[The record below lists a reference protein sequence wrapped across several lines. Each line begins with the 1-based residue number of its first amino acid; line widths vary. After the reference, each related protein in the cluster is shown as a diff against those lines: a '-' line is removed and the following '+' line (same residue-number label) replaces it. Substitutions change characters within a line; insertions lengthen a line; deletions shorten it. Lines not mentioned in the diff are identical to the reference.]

1 MKYHLPLL
9 LAFLP
14 LASADVAPGPLPD
27 PPQAAPVPL
36 GVEPAPP
43 REPAAE
49 RRADTYP
56 KNPAIDA
63 LNYAFALTLS
73 DDTDRIV
80 GEATID
86 LRFLEAGI
94 EGVRL
99 DLIETRSD
107 GTGMRV
113 EAVTGA
119 DGPLAFEHRDDA
131 LHISLARPTEAGE
144 RRRLTVAYEGVPATG
159 LIIGPN
165 KHGDRTFFSDNWP
178 NKARHWLPTIDHPY
192 DKATN
197 ELIVTAPAHYQ
208 VISNGLLIE
217 ETDLLDGTRR
227 SHWKQSVPIA
237 TWLYAL
243 GAARFAVQT
252 VDYYDGVPIQT
263 WVYAQDR
270 DAGFHDFAVPTK
282 QAMEFYGDW
291 VGPYSYEKIANVQSN
306 SVGGGM
312 EAATAIFYGDA
323 SVTGE
328 RDVRW
333 RNVIIHEVAHH
344 WFGNAVTEYDWDDVW
359 LSEGFATYFTLL
371 FIEHQY
377 GRDEFVERLKASR
390 VGIRAFMD
398 VNPDYRI
405 VHDNLSDM
413 SQVTSGPGTYQKGSW
428 VLHMLRGVVGDDAFW
443 AGIQD
448 YYREFRDRNATTAD
462 FRRAMEEASGLD
474 LRTFFDQWLYRGG
487 WLEFEGGWSYDADAG
502 AILVELAQVQDERYT
517 FRMPVPI
524 GLHLP
529 SDGPSERGVHGSA
542 EPSRIEVVE
551 VDARLHR
558 FTIPVEAEP
567 LAVVLD
573 PDTWLLMGADF
584 ERRDPGR

>member
-1 MKYHLPLL
+1 M
-9 LAFLP
+9 
-14 LASADVAPGPLPD
+14 
-27 PPQAAPVPL
+27 
-36 GVEPAPP
+36 
-43 REPAAE
+43 
-49 RRADTYP
+49 DTYP

-63 LNYAFALTLS
+63 LNYAFALALS
-73 DDTDRIV
+73 DETDLIS

-94 EGVRL
+94 EEVRL
-99 DLIETRSD
+99 DLIEEKPD

-113 EAVTGA
+113 RAVTGA
-119 DGPLAFEHRDDA
+119 DGSLEFEHRDDA
-131 LHISLARPTEAGE
+131 LYISLAAPVEAGE
-144 RRRLTVAYEGVPATG
+144 RRRITVAYEGIPATG

-178 NKARHWLPTIDHPY
+178 NKARNWLPTIDHPY
-192 DKATN
+192 DKATS

-227 SHWKQSVPIA
+227 SHWKQSIPIA
-237 TWLYAL
+237 TWLYSL
-243 GAARFAVQT
+243 GVARFAVQT
-252 VDYYDGVPIQT
+252 VDYFRGIPIQT

-270 DAGFHDFAVPTK
+270 EAGFHDFAVPTK
-282 QAMEFYGDW
+282 QAMEFYEDM
-291 VGPYSYEKIANVQSN
+291 VGPYSYEKLANVQSN

-333 RNVIIHEVAHH
+333 RNVIIHEVAHQ
-344 WFGNAVTEYDWDDVW
+344 WFGNSVTEYDWDDIW

-377 GRDEFVERLKASR
+377 GRDEFIERLQVSR
-390 VGIRAFMD
+390 DRIRDFMA

-413 SQVTSGPGTYQKGSW
+413 GLVTSGPGTYQKGSW
-428 VLHMLRGVVGDDAFW
+428 TLHMLRGVVGEDAFW
-443 AGIQD
+443 AGIQA
-448 YYREFRDRNATTAD
+448 YYREFRDGSATTAD

-487 WLEFEGGWSYDADAG
+487 WLEYEGGWSYDATAG
-502 AILVELAQVQDERYT
+502 AIHVDIRQTQDERYT
-517 FRMPVPI
+517 FRMPVEI
-524 GLHLP
+524 AIHLP
-529 SDGPSERGVHGSA
+529 PDGPLERGVHGA
-542 EPSRIEVVE
+542 TRPPRFEVID
-551 VDARLHR
+551 VDGREGR
-558 FTIPVEAEP
+558 FTIPVPAEP
-567 LAVVLD
+567 LDVVLD
-573 PDTWLLMGADF
+573 PNTWLLMDAAF
-584 ERRDPGR
+584 ERR

>member
-1 MKYHLPLL
+1 MKYALPLL
-9 LAFLP
+9 LVSSLTFGSGA
-14 LASADVAPGPLPD
+14 GGEETR
-27 PPQAAPVPL
+27 PP
-36 GVEPAPP
+36 
-43 REPAAE
+43 PAAGM
-49 RRADTYP
+49 DTYP

-73 DDTDRIV
+73 DETDMIS

-94 EGVRL
+94 EEVRL
-99 DLIETRSD
+99 DLIGQNPD

-113 EAVTGA
+113 RTVAGA
-119 DGPLAFEHRDDA
+119 DGPLEFEHRDDA
-131 LHISLARPTEAGE
+131 LLISLAPPVEAGE
-144 RRRLTVAYEGVPATG
+144 RRRITVAYEGIPATG

-178 NKARHWLPTIDHPY
+178 NKARNWLPTIDHPY
-192 DKATN
+192 DKATS

-237 TWLYAL
+237 TWLYSL
-243 GAARFAVQT
+243 GVARFAVQT
-252 VDYYDGVPIQT
+252 VDFFRGIPIQT

-282 QAMEFYGDW
+282 QAMEFYEDM
-291 VGPYSYEKIANVQSN
+291 VGPYSYEKLANVQSN

-333 RNVIIHEVAHH
+333 RNVIIHEVAHQ
-344 WFGNAVTEYDWDDVW
+344 WFGNSVTEYDWDDIW

-377 GRDEFVERLKASR
+377 GRDEFIERLQVSR
-390 VGIRAFMD
+390 DRIRDFMA

-413 SQVTSGPGTYQKGSW
+413 GLVTSGPGTYQKGSW
-428 VLHMLRGVVGDDAFW
+428 TLHMLRGVVGEDAFW
-443 AGIQD
+443 AGIQA
-448 YYREFRDRNATTAD
+448 YYREFRDGSATTAD

-487 WLEFEGGWSYDADAG
+487 WLEYEGGWSYDAAAG
-502 AILVELAQVQDERYT
+502 AIHVDIRQTQDERYT
-517 FRMPVPI
+517 FRMPVEI
-524 GLHLP
+524 AIHLP
-529 SDGPSERGVHGSA
+529 PDGPLEGGVHGA
-542 EPSRIEVVE
+542 TRPPRFEVIDVGGRE
-551 VDARLHR
+551 GR
-558 FTIPVEAEP
+558 FTIPVPAEP
-567 LAVVLD
+567 LDVVFD
-573 PDTWLLMGADF
+573 PNTWLLMDAAF
-584 ERRDPGR
+584 ERR

>member
-1 MKYHLPLL
+1 MKYALPLL
-9 LAFLP
+9 LVSSLTLGSTHHGSHP
-14 LASADVAPGPLPD
+14 TSEPGRPGPEPSRK
-27 PPQAAPVPL
+27 PPS
-36 GVEPAPP
+36 
-43 REPAAE
+43 E
-49 RRADTYP
+49 RALDTYP

-73 DDTDRIV
+73 DETDVIS

-94 EGVRL
+94 EEVRL
-99 DLIETRSD
+99 DLIEEKPD

-113 EAVTGA
+113 RGVAGA
-119 DGPLAFEHRDDA
+119 DGPLEFEHREDA
-131 LHISLARPTEAGE
+131 LFISLAPPVEAGE
-144 RRRLTVAYEGVPATG
+144 RRRVTVAYEGVPATG

-178 NKARHWLPTIDHPY
+178 NKARNWLPTIDHPY
-192 DKATN
+192 DKAAS

-237 TWLYAL
+237 TWLYSL
-243 GAARFAVQT
+243 GVARFAVQT
-252 VDYYDGVPIQT
+252 VDFFRGIPIQT

-282 QAMEFYGDW
+282 QAMEFYEDM
-291 VGPYSYEKIANVQSN
+291 VGPYSYEKLANVQSN

-333 RNVIIHEVAHH
+333 RNVIIHEVAHQ
-344 WFGNAVTEYDWDDVW
+344 WFGNSVTEYDWDDIW

-377 GRDEFVERLKASR
+377 GRDEFIERLKVSR
-390 VGIRAFMD
+390 DRIRDFMA
-398 VNPDYRI
+398 VNPDYRV

-413 SQVTSGPGTYQKGSW
+413 GLVTSGPGTYQKGSW
-428 VLHMLRGVVGDDAFW
+428 TLHMLRGVVGEDAFW
-443 AGIQD
+443 TGIQA
-448 YYREFRDRNATTAD
+448 YYREFRDGSATTAD

-487 WLEFEGGWSYDADAG
+487 WLEYEGGWSYDAAAG
-502 AILVELAQVQDERYT
+502 AIHVDIRQTQDERYT
-517 FRMPVPI
+517 FRMPVEI
-524 GLHLP
+524 AIHLP
-529 SDGPSERGVHGSA
+529 PDGPLERGVHGA
-542 EPSRIEVVE
+542 TRPPRFEVIDVE
-551 VDARLHR
+551 GREGR
-558 FTIPVEAEP
+558 FTIPVPAEP
-567 LAVVLD
+567 LDVVFD
-573 PDTWLLMGADF
+573 PNTWLLMDAAF
-584 ERRDPGR
+584 ERR

>member
-1 MKYHLPLL
+1 MKHIASLL
-9 LAFLP
+9 LIAP
-14 LASADVAPGPLPD
+14 LVAGAGAIRPHAPPGTGSMPGDAPGTM
-27 PPQAAPVPL
+27 PP
-36 GVEPAPP
+36 
-43 REPAAE
+43 E
-49 RRADTYP
+49 RAADTYP

-73 DDTDRIV
+73 DETDVIS

-94 EGVRL
+94 DEVRL
-99 DLIETRSD
+99 DLIEQNPD
-107 GTGMRV
+107 GAGMRV

-119 DGPLAFEHRDDA
+119 DGPMQFEHRGDA
-131 LHISLARPTEAGE
+131 LFIALARPTEAGE
-144 RRRLTVAYEGVPATG
+144 RRQITVVYEGVPATG

-165 KHGDRTFFSDNWP
+165 KYGERTFFSDNWP
-178 NKARHWLPTIDHPY
+178 NKARNWLPTIDHPY

-252 VDYYDGVPIQT
+252 VDYYNGAPIQT

-282 QAMEFYGDW
+282 QAMEFYGDM
-291 VGPYSYEKIANVQSN
+291 VGPYSYEKLANVQSN

-333 RNVIIHEVAHH
+333 RNVIIHEVAHQ

-377 GRDEFVERLKASR
+377 GRDEFIERLKVSR
-390 VGIRAFMD
+390 DRIRDFMAE
-398 VNPDYRI
+398 NPDYRI
-405 VHDNLSDM
+405 VHDNLADM
-413 SQVTSGPGTYQKGSW
+413 GRVTSGPGTYQKGSW
-428 VLHMLRGVVGDDAFW
+428 VLHMLRGVVGEDAFW
-443 AGIQD
+443 AGIQA
-448 YYREFRDRNATTAD
+448 YYREFRDGNATTAD
-462 FRRAMEEASGLD
+462 YRRAMEEASGLD
-474 LRTFFDQWLYRGG
+474 LRAFFDQWLYRGG
-487 WLEFEGGWSYDADAG
+487 WLEYEGGWSYDAAAG
-502 AILVELAQVQDERYT
+502 AIHIDIRQAQDERYT
-517 FRMPVPI
+517 FRMPVEVAI
-524 GLHLP
+524 HLP
-529 SDGPSERGVHGSA
+529 ADGPLEGGVHGA
-542 EPSRIEVVE
+542 TRPPRIEVLD
-551 VDARLHR
+551 VDGRQGR
-558 FTIPVEAEP
+558 FTIPVPAEP
-567 LAVVLD
+567 LDVIFD
-573 PDTWLLMGADF
+573 PNAWLLMDAAF
-584 ERRDPGR
+584 ERR

>member
-1 MKYHLPLL
+1 MKNALSLL
-9 LAFLP
+9 LVSSFALGSSHDGFR
-14 LASADVAPGPLPD
+14 LALEAGGVGP
-27 PPQAAPVPL
+27 
-36 GVEPAPP
+36 EPS
-43 REPAAE
+43 REPSPGRAAM
-49 RRADTYP
+49 DTYP

-73 DDTDRIV
+73 DETDMIA

-86 LRFLEAGI
+86 LRFLESGI
-94 EGVRL
+94 DEVRL
-99 DLIETRSD
+99 DLIEQAAD
-107 GTGMRV
+107 GNGMRV
-113 EAVTGA
+113 LAVTGA
-119 DGPLAFEHRDDA
+119 DGALEFEHRDDTLFIA
-131 LHISLARPTEAGE
+131 LASPTEAGE
-144 RRRLTVAYEGVPATG
+144 RRQVTVAYEGVPATG

-178 NKARHWLPTIDHPY
+178 NKARNWLPTIDHPY
-192 DKATN
+192 DKATS

-217 ETDLLDGTRR
+217 ESDLLDGTRR

-243 GAARFAVQT
+243 GVARFAVQT

-263 WVYAQDR
+263 WVYPQDR

-282 QAMEFYGDW
+282 QAMEFYADM
-291 VGPYSYEKIANVQSN
+291 VGPYSYEKLANVQSN

-333 RNVIIHEVAHH
+333 RNVIIHEVAHQ

-377 GRDEFVERLKASR
+377 GRDEFIERLKVSR
-390 VGIRAFMD
+390 DRIRDFML

-413 SQVTSGPGTYQKGSW
+413 GLVTSGPGTYQKGSW

-448 YYREFRDRNATTAD
+448 YYREFRNLNATTAD

-474 LRTFFDQWLYRGG
+474 LRTFFDQWLYGGG
-487 WLEFEGGWSYDADAG
+487 WLEFEGGWSYDAAAG
-502 AILVELAQVQDERYT
+502 AIHIDIRQTQDERYT
-517 FRMPVPI
+517 FRMPAEI
-524 GLHLP
+524 AIHLP
-529 SDGPSERGVHGSA
+529 PDGPLEGGVHGGVRA
-542 EPSRIEVVE
+542 PRFETIEV
-551 VDARLHR
+551 DGRQGR
-558 FTIPVEAEP
+558 FTIPVPAEP
-567 LAVVLD
+567 LAVIFD
-573 PDTWLLMGADF
+573 PNTWLLMDAAF
-584 ERRDPGR
+584 ERR

>member
-1 MKYHLPLL
+1 MKYALPLL
-9 LAFLP
+9 LVSSLALGSTHVGFHRTPEPGGIRPEPPGEPSSERPP
-14 LASADVAPGPLPD
+14 L
-27 PPQAAPVPL
+27 
-36 GVEPAPP
+36 
-43 REPAAE
+43 
-49 RRADTYP
+49 DTYP

-73 DDTDRIV
+73 DETDMIS

-94 EGVRL
+94 DEVRL
-99 DLIETRSD
+99 DLIEQKAD

-113 EAVTGA
+113 RTVTGA
-119 DGPLAFEHRDDA
+119 DGALEFEHRDDA
-131 LHISLARPTEAGE
+131 LFIALASPTEAGE
-144 RRRLTVAYEGVPATG
+144 RRQVTVAYEGVPATG
-159 LIIGPN
+159 LIIAPN

-178 NKARHWLPTIDHPY
+178 NKARNWLPTIDHPY
-192 DKATN
+192 DKATS

-227 SHWKQSVPIA
+227 SHWKESIPIA

-252 VDYYDGVPIQT
+252 VDYYNGVPIQT
-263 WVYAQDR
+263 WVYPQDR

-282 QAMEFYGDW
+282 QAMEFYGDM
-291 VGPYSYEKIANVQSN
+291 VGPYSYEKLANVQSN

-333 RNVIIHEVAHH
+333 RNVIIHEVAHQ
-344 WFGNAVTEYDWDDVW
+344 WFGNSVTEYDWDDVW

-377 GRDEFVERLKASR
+377 GRDEFIERLKVSR
-390 VGIRAFMD
+390 DRIRDFML

-413 SQVTSGPGTYQKGSW
+413 GLVTSGPGTYQKGSW
-428 VLHMLRGVVGDDAFW
+428 VLHMLRGVVGEDAFW
-443 AGIQD
+443 AGIQA

-487 WLEFEGGWSYDADAG
+487 WLEYEGGWSYDAAAG
-502 AILVELAQVQDERYT
+502 AIHIDLRQRQDERYT
-517 FRMPVPI
+517 FRMPAEI
-524 GLHLP
+524 AIHLP
-529 SDGPSERGVHGSA
+529 PDGPIEGGVHGGVR
-542 EPSRIEVVE
+542 PPRVE
-551 VDARLHR
+551 VIDVDGRQGR
-558 FTIPVEAEP
+558 FTIPVPAEP
-567 LAVVLD
+567 LDVVFD
-573 PDTWLLMGADF
+573 PNTWLLMDAAF
-584 ERRDPGR
+584 ERR

>member
-1 MKYHLPLL
+1 MKYALPLL
-9 LAFLP
+9 LVSSLTFGSGASGP
-14 LASADVAPGPLPD
+14 ESAPPASAGM
-27 PPQAAPVPL
+27 
-36 GVEPAPP
+36 
-43 REPAAE
+43 
-49 RRADTYP
+49 DTYP
-56 KNPAIDA
+56 KNPGIDA
-63 LNYAFALTLS
+63 LNYAFSLTLR
-73 DDTDRIV
+73 DETDMIS

-94 EGVRL
+94 DEVRL
-99 DLIETRSD
+99 DLIEPKPD

-113 EAVTGA
+113 GTVTGA
-119 DGPLAFEHRDDA
+119 DGPLEFEHRDDA
-131 LHISLARPTEAGE
+131 LFIALARPTEAGE
-144 RRRLTVAYEGVPATG
+144 RRRVTVAYEGVPATG

-178 NKARHWLPTIDHPY
+178 NKARNWLPTIDHPY
-192 DKATN
+192 DKATS

-217 ETDLLDGTRR
+217 ESDLLDGTRR
-227 SHWKQSVPIA
+227 SHWKESVPIA

-243 GAARFAVQT
+243 GVARFAVQT
-252 VDYYDGVPIQT
+252 VDRYNGVPIQT

-282 QAMEFYGDW
+282 QAMEFYGDM
-291 VGPYSYEKIANVQSN
+291 VGPYSYEKLANVQSN

-333 RNVIIHEVAHH
+333 RNVIIHEVAHQ
-344 WFGNAVTEYDWDDVW
+344 WFGNSVTEYDWDDVW

-377 GRDEFVERLKASR
+377 GRDEFIERLKVSR
-390 VGIRAFMD
+390 DRIRDFML

-413 SQVTSGPGTYQKGSW
+413 GLVTSGPGTYQKGSW
-428 VLHMLRGVVGDDAFW
+428 VLHMLRGVVGEDAFW
-443 AGIQD
+443 AGIRA

-462 FRRAMEEASGLD
+462 FRRTMEEASGLD

-487 WLEFEGGWSYDADAG
+487 WLEYEGDWSYDAAAG
-502 AILVELAQVQDERYT
+502 AIHIDIRQTQDDRYT
-517 FRMPVPI
+517 FRMPAEI
-524 GLHLP
+524 AIHLP
-529 SDGPSERGVHGSA
+529 PDGPIEGGVHGGIRS
-542 EPSRIEVVE
+542 PRVE
-551 VDARLHR
+551 TIDVDGRQGR
-558 FTIPVEAEP
+558 FTVPVPAEP
-567 LAVVLD
+567 LDVVFD
-573 PDTWLLMGADF
+573 PNTWLLMDADF
-584 ERRDPGR
+584 ERR

>member
-1 MKYHLPLL
+1 MKYALPLL
-9 LAFLP
+9 LVSSLTLGSTHHGLRP
-14 LASADVAPGPLPD
+14 TPEPGRTGP
-27 PPQAAPVPL
+27 
-36 GVEPAPP
+36 EPS
-43 REPAAE
+43 REPPSE
-49 RRADTYP
+49 RAMDTYP

-73 DDTDRIV
+73 DETDMIA

-86 LRFLEAGI
+86 LRFLEAEI
-94 EGVRL
+94 DEVRL
-99 DLIETRSD
+99 DLIEPKPD

-113 EAVTGA
+113 LAVTGA
-119 DGPLAFEHRDDA
+119 NGALEFEHRDDA
-131 LHISLARPTEAGE
+131 LFIALASPTEAGE
-144 RRRLTVAYEGVPATG
+144 RRQVTVAYEGVPATG
-159 LIIGPN
+159 LIIAPN

-178 NKARHWLPTIDHPY
+178 NKARNWLPTIDHPY
-192 DKATN
+192 DKATS

-227 SHWKQSVPIA
+227 SHWKESVPIA

-243 GAARFAVQT
+243 GVARFAVQT
-252 VDYYDGVPIQT
+252 VDHYNGVPIQT

-282 QAMEFYGDW
+282 QAMEFYGDM
-291 VGPYSYEKIANVQSN
+291 VGPYSYEKLANVQSN

-333 RNVIIHEVAHH
+333 RNVIIHEVAHQ

-377 GRDEFVERLKASR
+377 GRDEFIERLKVSR
-390 VGIRAFMD
+390 DRIRDFML

-405 VHDNLSDM
+405 VHENLSDM
-413 SQVTSGPGTYQKGSW
+413 GLVTSGPGTYQKGSW
-428 VLHMLRGVVGDDAFW
+428 VLHMLRGVVGEDAFW
-443 AGIQD
+443 AGIQA
-448 YYREFRDRNATTAD
+448 YYREFRNLNATTAD

-487 WLEFEGGWSYDADAG
+487 WLEFEGGWSYDAAAG
-502 AILVELAQVQDERYT
+502 TIHVDLRQTQDERYT
-517 FRMPVPI
+517 FRMPAEI
-524 GLHLP
+524 AIHLP
-529 SDGPSERGVHGSA
+529 PDGPIEGGVHGGVRA
-542 EPSRIEVVE
+542 PQVE
-551 VDARLHR
+551 VIDVDGRQGR
-558 FTIPVEAEP
+558 FTIPVPAEP
-567 LAVVLD
+567 LDVVFD
-573 PDTWLLMGADF
+573 PNTWLLMDAVF
-584 ERRDPGR
+584 ERR

>member
-1 MKYHLPLL
+1 MKYALPLL
-9 LAFLP
+9 LVSSLTLGSTHHGSHP
-14 LASADVAPGPLPD
+14 TPEPGRTGP
-27 PPQAAPVPL
+27 
-36 GVEPAPP
+36 EPSRAPP
-43 REPAAE
+43 PE
-49 RRADTYP
+49 RAMDTYP

-63 LNYAFALTLS
+63 LNYAFELTLS
-73 DDTDRIV
+73 DETDVIS

-94 EGVRL
+94 EEVRL
-99 DLIETRSD
+99 DLIEENAD

-113 EAVTGA
+113 QAVAGA
-119 DGPLAFEHRDDA
+119 DGPLEFEHRDDA
-131 LHISLARPTEAGE
+131 LFVALATPTEAGE
-144 RRRLTVAYEGVPATG
+144 RRRITVAYEGIPATG

-178 NKARHWLPTIDHPY
+178 NKARNWLPTIDHPY
-192 DKATN
+192 DKATS

-237 TWLYAL
+237 TWLYSL
-243 GAARFAVQT
+243 GVARFAVQT
-252 VDYYDGVPIQT
+252 VDYFRGIPIQT

-282 QAMEFYGDW
+282 QALEFYEDM
-291 VGPYSYEKIANVQSN
+291 VGPYSYEKLANVQSN

-333 RNVIIHEVAHH
+333 RNVIIHEVAHQ
-344 WFGNAVTEYDWDDVW
+344 WFGNSVTEYDWDDIW

-377 GRDEFVERLKASR
+377 GRDEFIERLQVSR
-390 VGIRAFMD
+390 DRIRDFMA
-398 VNPDYRI
+398 VNPDYRV

-413 SQVTSGPGTYQKGSW
+413 GLVTSGPGTYQKGSW
-428 VLHMLRGVVGDDAFW
+428 TLHMLRGVVGEDAFW
-443 AGIQD
+443 AGIQA
-448 YYREFRDRNATTAD
+448 YYREFRDGSATTAD

-487 WLEFEGGWSYDADAG
+487 WLEYEGGWSYDAAAG
-502 AILVELAQVQDERYT
+502 AIHVDIRQTQDDYT
-517 FRMPVPI
+517 FRMPVEI
-524 GLHLP
+524 AIHLP
-529 SDGPSERGVHGSA
+529 PDGPLEGGVHGA
-542 EPSRIEVVE
+542 TRPPRFEVIDVE
-551 VDARLHR
+551 GREGR
-558 FTIPVEAEP
+558 FTIPVPAEP
-567 LAVVLD
+567 LEVVFD
-573 PDTWLLMGADF
+573 PNTWLLMDAAF
-584 ERRDPGR
+584 ERR

>member
-1 MKYHLPLL
+1 MKYALPLL
-9 LAFLP
+9 LVSSLTLGSTHNGFRPNLE
-14 LASADVAPGPLPD
+14 PGRTGP
-27 PPQAAPVPL
+27 
-36 GVEPAPP
+36 EPS
-43 REPAAE
+43 REPPSE
-49 RRADTYP
+49 RAMDAYP

-73 DDTDRIV
+73 DETDMIS

-86 LRFLEAGI
+86 LRFLEGGI
-94 EGVRL
+94 EEVRL
-99 DLIETRSD
+99 DLIEEKPD

-113 EAVTGA
+113 QSVTGA
-119 DGPLAFEHRDDA
+119 DGPLEFEHRDDA
-131 LHISLARPTEAGE
+131 LFISLERPTEAGE
-144 RRRLTVAYEGVPATG
+144 RRRITVDYEGVPATG

-165 KHGDRTFFSDNWP
+165 MHGDRTFFSDNWP
-178 NKARHWLPTIDHPY
+178 NKARNWLPTIDHPY

-243 GAARFAVQT
+243 GAARFAVQA
-252 VDYYDGVPIQT
+252 VDYYNGVPIQT

-282 QAMEFYGDW
+282 QAMEFYGDM
-291 VGPYSYEKIANVQSN
+291 VGPYSYEKLANVQSN

-333 RNVIIHEVAHH
+333 RNVIIHEVAHQ

-377 GRDEFVERLKASR
+377 GRDEFVERLKVSR
-390 VGIRAFMD
+390 TGIRNFMA
-398 VNPDYRI
+398 VNPEYRI
-405 VHDNLSDM
+405 VHDNLADM
-413 SQVTSGPGTYQKGSW
+413 SRVTTGPGTYQKGSW
-428 VLHMLRGVVGDDAFW
+428 VLHMLRGVVGEDAFW
-443 AGIQD
+443 AGIRD
-448 YYREFRDRNATTAD
+448 YYREFQDRNATTAD

-474 LRTFFDQWLYRGG
+474 LREFFDQWLYRGG
-487 WLEFEGGWSYDADAG
+487 WLEFEGGWSYDANAG
-502 AILVELAQVQDERYT
+502 AIHIEIDQVQDERYT
-517 FRMPVPI
+517 FRMPVRLGI
-524 GLHLP
+524 HLP
-529 SDGPSERGVHGSA
+529 SDGPGERGVHGSA
-542 EPSRIEVVE
+542 GAPRIEVVE
-551 VDARLHR
+551 IDARRNR

-567 LAVVLD
+567 VDVVFD
-573 PDTWLLMGADF
+573 PDTWLLMDADF
-584 ERRDPGR
+584 GRRGAGR

>member
-1 MKYHLPLL
+1 MKYVLL
-9 LAFLP
+9 LLLVSSLTLGSGAGEP
-14 LASADVAPGPLPD
+14 ESAPPASAAM
-27 PPQAAPVPL
+27 
-36 GVEPAPP
+36 
-43 REPAAE
+43 
-49 RRADTYP
+49 DTYP

-73 DDTDRIV
+73 DETNMIA

-94 EGVRL
+94 DEVRL
-99 DLIETRSD
+99 DLIERKPD

-113 EAVTGA
+113 GAVTGA
-119 DGPLAFEHRDDA
+119 DGPLEFEHRDDA
-131 LHISLARPTEAGE
+131 LFIALASPTEAGE
-144 RRRLTVAYEGVPATG
+144 RRQVTVAYEGVPATG
-159 LIIGPN
+159 LIIAPN

-178 NKARHWLPTIDHPY
+178 NKARNWLPTIDHPY
-192 DKATN
+192 DKATS

-227 SHWKQSVPIA
+227 SHWKESIPIA

-252 VDYYDGVPIQT
+252 VDHYNGVPIQT
-263 WVYAQDR
+263 WVYPQDR

-282 QAMEFYGDW
+282 QAMEFYGDM
-291 VGPYSYEKIANVQSN
+291 VGPYSYEKLANVQSN

-333 RNVIIHEVAHH
+333 RNVIIHEVAHQ
-344 WFGNAVTEYDWDDVW
+344 WFGNSVTEYDWDDVW

-377 GRDEFVERLKASR
+377 GRDEFIERLKVSR
-390 VGIRAFMD
+390 DRIRDFML

-413 SQVTSGPGTYQKGSW
+413 GLVTSGPGTYQKGSW
-428 VLHMLRGVVGDDAFW
+428 VLHMLRGVVGEDAFW
-443 AGIQD
+443 AGIQA

-487 WLEFEGGWSYDADAG
+487 WLEYEGGWSYDAAAG
-502 AILVELAQVQDERYT
+502 AIHIDLRQRQDERYT
-517 FRMPVPI
+517 FRMPAEI
-524 GLHLP
+524 AIHLP
-529 SDGPSERGVHGSA
+529 PDGPIEGGVHGGVR
-542 EPSRIEVVE
+542 PPRVE
-551 VDARLHR
+551 VIHVDGRQGR
-558 FTIPVEAEP
+558 FTIPVPAEP
-567 LAVVLD
+567 LDVVFD
-573 PDTWLLMGADF
+573 PNTWLLMDAAF
-584 ERRDPGR
+584 ERR